1 MVRLCPEFVSTAES
15 FASKVIYIPVSA
27 MGQSPQED
35 ADNPDSGALLV
46 RPKDIKPI
54 WATVPL
60 LTMLALKGLTP
71 LARRKERNRFPT
83 PTLLRVS
90 GDRVVVSLPEGV
102 QALEVPRAYLGC
114 LLRCPESGKW
124 FRMAAANQL
133 NDAGP

>member
-15 FASKVIYIPVSA
+15 FASNVIYIPVSA

-35 ADNPDSGALLV
+35 PDNPDSGALLV
-46 RPKDIKPI
+46 RPKDIKPT

-60 LTMLALKGLTP
+60 LSMLALKGLIP
-71 LARRKERNRFPT
+71 AARRKESSRFRT
-83 PTLLRVS
+83 PTVLRVS
-90 GDRVVVSLPEGV
+90 GDRIVVSVPEGV
-102 QALEVPRAYLGC
+102 QGLDVPRAYLGC

-133 NDAGP
+133 NDGGH